1 MTGRPA
7 RVVAIFHWPSS
18 SSSLGA
24 SAGRFVSISRS
35 LQDVVDV
42 RGGGCFLFFSAQVI
56 DFSLIFRHSTHFIA
70 HNFKPQY
77 STLSNKSSSTKIKMT
92 EIIISI
98 RKWREHW
105 WKKKKRTASWGRS
118 YADWRKAVKSSAP
131 KKDSPGSFLVG
142 LAFPHRNIPFCC
154 VSFPVQK
161 HTTFPG
167 SRFWWRKKRKVERR
181 QIVTKKG
188 NFQEKYCVG
197 NEPAVVCIFPQLDG
211 DPHCRL
217 LEALVVGHFFPPSF

>member
-1 MTGRPA
+1 MA
-7 RVVAIFHWPSS
+7 RALMKKNERRV
-18 SSSLGA
+18 
-24 SAGRFVSISRS
+24 
-35 LQDVVDV
+35 
-42 RGGGCFLFFSAQVI
+42 GGGATQI
-56 DFSLIFRHSTHFIA
+56 DARLSSRRPQKRKTHPEAFG
-70 HNFKPQY
+70 
-77 STLSNKSSSTKIKMT
+77 L
-92 EIIISI
+92 
-98 RKWREHW
+98 
-105 WKKKKRTASWGRS
+105 
-118 YADWRKAVKSSAP
+118 
-131 KKDSPGSFLVG
+131 

-197 NEPAVVCIFPQLDG
+197 NEPAVVCIFPLLDG

-217 LEALVVGHFFPPSF
+217 LEALVVGHFPPPPLFSRGWKGDEQRGHTKKSFPWV

>member
-1 MTGRPA
+1 
-7 RVVAIFHWPSS
+7 
-18 SSSLGA
+18 LGA
-24 SAGRFVSISRS
+24 ELHRLTQGC
-35 LQDVVDV
+35 QVV
-42 RGGGCFLFFSAQVI
+42 G
-56 DFSLIFRHSTHFIA
+56 
-70 HNFKPQY
+70 
-77 STLSNKSSSTKIKMT
+77 
-92 EIIISI
+92 
-98 RKWREHW
+98 
-105 WKKKKRTASWGRS
+105 
-118 YADWRKAVKSSAP
+118 P

-197 NEPAVVCIFPQLDG
+197 NEPAVVCIFPLLDG

-217 LEALVVGHFFPPSF
+217 LEALVVGHFFPPLFSRGWKGDEQRGHPKKVFPGFSSNQQPCAPARPHPPFFTHPPSKSRWTYCPSHDLQFISALTWNINFVSCNQMKTLPRKTVNFHRNYFWHYQQYFPTRIETRHQLLNVLS